1 MTKFIKAFRTT
12 ENEVCAMYS
21 QNFQEFVIFW
31 NNIHPATGVTSDYD
45 LQIKCLA
52 NNENLVEKVENAI
65 SLGESDDNK
74 DLDLYLF
81 IRDTFDKLDKVD
93 LQILRTLQENAR
105 LTTKELAARVSLSS
119 TPVFERLKRLESGGY
134 IKKYIAVLDA
144 EKLNQGFV
152 VFCSVKLRRLNR
164 DIAAEFTRII
174 QDIPEV
180 TECYNISG
188 SYDYLLKI
196 HAPNMKYYQEFI
208 LNVLGT
214 IDSLGSL
221 ESTFVMAEV
230 KHQYGIHI

>member
-1 MTKFIKAFRTT
+1 M
-12 ENEVCAMYS
+12 
-21 QNFQEFVIFW
+21 
-31 NNIHPATGVTSDYD
+31 
-45 LQIKCLA
+45 
-52 NNENLVEKVENAI
+52 
-65 SLGESDDNK
+65 
-74 DLDLYLF
+74 
-81 IRDTFDKLDKVD
+81 DTFDKLDKVD

-119 TPVFERLKRLESGGY
+119 TPVFERLKRLENGGY

-144 EKLNQGFV
+144 EK
-152 VFCSVKLRRLNR
+152 LNR

>member
-1 MTKFIKAFRTT
+1 MCGAIEQDMMKIQKIILFLCRHIEIVIYFSVEICLLKEYYSMTAL
-12 ENEVCAMYS
+12 E
-21 QNFQEFVIFW
+21 
-31 NNIHPATGVTSDYD
+31 
-45 LQIKCLA
+45 
-52 NNENLVEKVENAI
+52 
-65 SLGESDDNK
+65 
-74 DLDLYLF
+74 
-81 IRDTFDKLDKVD
+81 KLDKVD

-164 DIAAEFTRII
+164 DIAAEFTRIV

-188 SYDYLLKI
+188 SYDYMLKI